1 MTKRRWRLLL
11 IVVALLALAGVAV
24 VSRRKPPPPQVFV
37 DRPRLAPGVSMRD
50 ITFYSEA
57 LHRDMQYRILL
68 PETSGSQKLAVV
80 YLLHGGGGT
89 FRDWSNYS
97 DVAKFASGTLL
108 VMPQGD
114 YSYYVN
120 AALRP
125 QDRYEDYIVSD
136 LAGDVERRF
145 PARSDRGGRAIMG
158 VSMGG
163 FGAINLALRHP
174 EKFAFA
180 GAISAAI
187 DVPRRL
193 FSWKRLNQSR
203 AFRDMFGADGSETRR
218 NNNPFV
224 LVRSAEPGKTPY
236 FYLACGKQEALLAP
250 NREFAALL
258 DKSNIAH
265 EFHIVPGGH
274 EWNQWNA
281 VLPRV
286 FEALHRHI
294 E

>member
-1 MTKRRWRLLL
+1 MTSRRWWLLL
-11 IVVALLALAGVAV
+11 IVAALSVLAIAV
-24 VSRRKPPPPQVFV
+24 VVFRRKPSPQVV
-37 DRPRLAPGVSMRD
+37 TDRPRLAPGIALRD

-57 LHRDMQYRILL
+57 LHREMQYRVFL
-68 PETSGSQKLAVV
+68 PEVAGSQKLPVI

-97 DVAKFASGTLL
+97 DVAQFASCMLL

-125 QDRYEDYIVSD
+125 QDRYEDYIVND
-136 LAGDVERRF
+136 LVSDVERQF
-145 PARSDRGGRAIMG
+145 PARTERGGRAILG

-163 FGAINLALRHP
+163 YGAINLALHHP

-193 FSWKRLNQSR
+193 FSWKRLNQSQ
-203 AFRDMFGADGSETRR
+203 AFRDMFGPDGTDTRR
-218 NNNPFV
+218 NNDPFV
-224 LVRSAEPGKTPY
+224 LVRSADPSKMPY
-236 FYLACGKQEALLAP
+236 FYLTCGKQEALLAP
-250 NREFAALL
+250 NREFSALL
-258 DKSNIAH
+258 DKGKIAH
-265 EFHIVPGGH
+265 EFHIAPGGH
-274 EWNQWNA
+274 EWNQWNIA
-281 VLPRV
+281 LAGV